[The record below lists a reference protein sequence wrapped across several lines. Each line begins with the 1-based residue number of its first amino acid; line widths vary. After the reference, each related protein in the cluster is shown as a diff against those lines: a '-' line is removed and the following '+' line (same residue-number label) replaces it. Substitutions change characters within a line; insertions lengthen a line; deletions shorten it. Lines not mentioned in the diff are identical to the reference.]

1 MGNYRDKLKHQKEL
15 AAINDTLT
23 KETDNNKND
32 TIAEVLKLFV
42 ENDQN
47 KIPIAEMIKDIVDSK
62 ITAAIGEGGVITE
75 WADTKYAAKQE

>member
-1 MGNYRDKLKHQKEL
+1 MGTYSENLKRRKEL

-47 KIPIAEMIKDIVDSK
+47 KIPIEEIIKGIVDDK
-62 ITAAIGEGGVITE
+62 IAAAIASEGAITT
-75 WADTKYAAKQE
+75 WADGRYAAKQG